1 LSVGGADGVK
11 AVMEHMHGE
20 MVRAMR
26 LCGAAS
32 LAALTPDLV
41 TT

>member
-1 LSVGGADGVK
+1 
-11 AVMEHMHGE
+11 MEHMHGE

-41 TT
+41 MT